1 MANAG
6 VWGIDIGQCGL
17 KALRCELSEDGTT
30 AVATAFDFI
39 EYPMIL
45 SQPDADPSVL
55 VREAFAT
62 FMSRNK
68 LKGDRVAMSVSGQ
81 FGLTRFFG
89 PPPCQV
95 KQLPDLVRFEAKQT
109 VPFPLEEVV
118 WDWQRMAGGMEVEGF
133 LMEIQVGLFAMKREQ
148 VFKALEPFTQAGIEL
163 DIIQLAP
170 VAIYNAMTHDLL
182 RDATDEFDSEDP
194 PESLIL
200 LSMGT
205 DSTDMVITNGY
216 RMWLRSIPVGGSHFT
231 KQLVKELKLTF
242 SKAEHTKRNAKQ
254 AEDPKAIFQAMRSTF
269 NDMVNEVQR
278 SLMNFENNNR
288 KAKLG
293 KLVMLGNATKLTGL
307 TAHLSKNLGHDLL
320 DMQNFQRLNTTSI
333 SSSPS
338 FKENQLSFGVS
349 YGLCLQGLGLA
360 KVTTNLM
367 PRAIITQRMI
377 RDKKPWTLAGVS
389 FLMLAWTFSYFLVN
403 NKWYTVNPKRAVAGT
418 TWEAAG
424 GKAEQVSTASR
435 NHKTKDDAKKASIE
449 VLRAL
454 GDEVAGNN
462 DRRLMWLELISALTY
477 ALPRTPN
484 TQPGVPLDPR
494 VLPFTQRQEI
504 HVDLVESEYFADLA
518 QWFTPE
524 ISQKYLE
531 GRRYILAL
539 EKGQQPPPAANP
551 ANPADPAAAAAAGGA
566 PGTGAAGTGAAGTGA
581 AGTGAAAETAAE
593 ETVEGPTK
601 DGWVV
606 EIRGYHYFNGNPQT
620 SGRTHV
626 LNTLL
631 RRLETGVVRL
641 PGDPDENREPP
652 EFTMKELGIM
662 FPTLILD
669 DRIDLN
675 YKIANPLF
683 ASMAEGGGAGG
694 MAPGGMGPAGM
705 APGGMGPGGM
715 MPGMMPGGKGG
726 PGAGTLGG
734 FGGAGA
740 GKGPAKGAADKGKGK
755 NDAPTEPESYDAP
768 RYAFTIQFVWQP
780 VPLSKRLQ
788 LKREAAEKLR
798 AEREAA
804 LASGQPLPGD
814 AAAQPA
820 NVPVGVNPAAP
831 VAAVPN
837 PAGGNPAVPNPA
849 VPNPA
854 VPNPAAA
861 NPAVANPAVANPAVA
876 NPAVPNPAAAA
887 NPAQP

>member
-45 SQPDADPSVL
+45 SQPDADPSTL

-89 PPPCQV
+89 PPPCQI

-109 VPFPLEEVV
+109 VPFPLDEVV

-182 RDATDEFDSEDP
+182 QDATEEFDSEDP

-288 KAKLG
+288 KAKLS

-307 TAHLSKNLGHDLL
+307 PAHLSKNLGHDLL
-320 DMQNFQRLNTTSI
+320 DMQNFQRLNTTAI

-389 FLMLAWTFSYFLVN
+389 FLMLAWAFSYFLVN
-403 NKWYTVNPKRAVAGT
+403 NKWYTVNPQRAVAGT

-435 NHKTKDDAKKASIE
+435 NHKSKDDAKKASIE

-494 VLPFTQRQEI
+494 VLPFSQRQEI
-504 HVDLVESEYFADLA
+504 HVDHVESEYFADLA
-518 QWFTPE
+518 QWFSPE
-524 ISQKYLE
+524 ITQKYLE

-539 EKGQQPPPAANP
+539 EKGQQPAPAANPAAP
-551 ANPADPAAAAAAGGA
+551 ANPADPAAAAAAGAA
-566 PGTGAAGTGAAGTGA
+566 P
-581 AGTGAAAETAAE
+581 AAEE

-641 PGDPDENREPP
+641 PGDPDEGREPP

-675 YKIANPLF
+675 YKIPNPLF
-683 ASMAEGGGAGG
+683 AVTAEAGGAGAMGAGGMPGG
-694 MAPGGMGPAGM
+694 MAPGGLGA
-705 APGGMGPGGM
+705 GGM

-726 PGAGTLGG
+726 PGAGTMGA
-734 FGGAGA
+734 FGGPGAGKA
-740 GKGPAKGAADKGKGK
+740 PGKGPAEKGKGK
-755 NDAPTEPESYDAP
+755 NEPPPEPESFDAP

-804 LASGQPLPGD
+804 IAAGQPVPGD
-814 AAAQPA
+814 AAAGQQGNAPA
-820 NVPVGVNPAAP
+820 PVNPAGNAVPAAANPAAP
-831 VAAVPN
+831 NPAAANPAAPNPAAANPAAANPAVPN
-837 PAGGNPAVPNPA
+837 PAAPNPAAANPA

-861 NPAVANPAVANPAVA
+861 NPAAP
-876 NPAVPNPAAAA
+876 

>member
-45 SQPDADPSVL
+45 SQPDADPTQL

-68 LKGDRVAMSVSGQ
+68 LKGDRVGMSVSGQ

-89 PPPCQV
+89 PPPCQI

-182 RDATDEFDSEDP
+182 ADAAGEFDSEDP

-242 SKAEHTKRNAKQ
+242 SKAEHTKRNVKQ
-254 AEDPKAIFQAMRSTF
+254 AEDPKAIVQAMRSTF

-288 KAKLG
+288 KAKLS

-307 TAHLSKNLGHDLL
+307 TTHLSKNLGHDLL

-338 FKENQLSFGVS
+338 FKENQLSFGVC

-367 PRAIITQRMI
+367 PRAIITQRLI

-389 FLMLAWTFSYFLVN
+389 FLMLAWAFSYFLVN
-403 NKWYTVNPKRAVAGT
+403 NKWYTVNPQRAVAGT

-424 GKAEQVSTASR
+424 SKAEQVSTASR
-435 NHKTKDDAKKASIE
+435 NHKSKDDAKKASVE

-531 GRRYILAL
+531 GRKYILAL
-539 EKGQQPPPAANP
+539 EKGQQPPPAAAP
-551 ANPADPAAAAAAGGA
+551 ANPADPAAAAAAGG
-566 PGTGAAGTGAAGTGA
+566 GAAPAADP
-581 AGTGAAAETAAE
+581 AAE

-606 EIRGYHYFNGNPQT
+606 EIRGYHYYNGNPQT

-683 ASMAEGGGAGG
+683 AATADAGGAGGMPGG
-694 MAPGGMGPAGM
+694 MAPGGM
-705 APGGMGPGGM
+705 PGGMAPGGM

-726 PGAGTLGG
+726 PGGLGG
-734 FGGAGA
+734 TGFGAPGA
-740 GKGPAKGAADKGKGK
+740 GKAPGKGATEKGKGK
-755 NDAPTEPESYDAP
+755 NEPPPEPESFDAP

-804 LASGQPLPGD
+804 IAAGQPVPGAPAD
-814 AAAQPA
+814 AAAGLPA
-820 NVPVGVNPAAP
+820 NPAGVNPAAGVP
-831 VAAVPN
+831 AAANPAVPN
-837 PAGGNPAVPNPA
+837 PAVPNPAAANPAAPNPAAPNPA

-861 NPAVANPAVANPAVA
+861 NPAV
-876 NPAVPNPAAAA
+876 PNPAAA

>member
-45 SQPDADPSVL
+45 SQPDADPSTL

-89 PPPCQV
+89 PPPCQI

-109 VPFPLEEVV
+109 VPFPLDEVV

-182 RDATDEFDSEDP
+182 QDATEEFDSEDP

-288 KAKLG
+288 KAKLS

-307 TAHLSKNLGHDLL
+307 PAHLSKNLGHDLL
-320 DMQNFQRLNTTSI
+320 DMQNFQRLNTTAI

-389 FLMLAWTFSYFLVN
+389 FLMLAWAFSYFLVN
-403 NKWYTVNPKRAVAGT
+403 NKWYTVNPQRAVAGT

-435 NHKTKDDAKKASIE
+435 NHKSKDDAKKASIE

-494 VLPFTQRQEI
+494 VLPFSQRQEI
-504 HVDLVESEYFADLA
+504 HVDHVESEYFADLA
-518 QWFTPE
+518 QWFSPE
-524 ISQKYLE
+524 ITQKYLE

-539 EKGQQPPPAANP
+539 EKGQQPAPAANPAAP
-551 ANPADPAAAAAAGGA
+551 ANPADPAAAAAAGAA
-566 PGTGAAGTGAAGTGA
+566 P
-581 AGTGAAAETAAE
+581 AAEE

-641 PGDPDENREPP
+641 PGDPDEGREPP

-675 YKIANPLF
+675 YKIPNPLF
-683 ASMAEGGGAGG
+683 AVTAEAGGAGAMGAGGMPGG
-694 MAPGGMGPAGM
+694 MAPGGLGA
-705 APGGMGPGGM
+705 GGM

-726 PGAGTLGG
+726 PGAGTMGA
-734 FGGAGA
+734 FGGPGAGKA
-740 GKGPAKGAADKGKGK
+740 PGKGPAEKGKGK
-755 NDAPTEPESYDAP
+755 NDPPPEPESFDAP

-804 LASGQPLPGD
+804 IAAGQPVPGD
-814 AAAQPA
+814 AAAGQQGNAPA
-820 NVPVGVNPAAP
+820 PVNPAGNAVPAAANPAAP
-831 VAAVPN
+831 NPAAANPAAPNPAAPNPAAANPAAANPAVPN
-837 PAGGNPAVPNPA
+837 PAAPNPAAANPA

-861 NPAVANPAVANPAVA
+861 NPAAP
-876 NPAVPNPAAAA
+876 

>member
-89 PPPCQV
+89 PPPCQI
-95 KQLPDLVRFEAKQT
+95 KQLPDLVKFEAKQT

-182 RDATDEFDSEDP
+182 RDATEEFDSEDP

-288 KAKLG
+288 KAKLS

-320 DMQNFQRLNTTSI
+320 DMQNFQRLNTTAI

-389 FLMLAWTFSYFLVN
+389 FLMLAWAFSYFLVN
-403 NKWYTVNPKRAVAGT
+403 NKWYTVNPQRAVAGT

-435 NHKTKDDAKKASIE
+435 NHKSKDDAKKASIE

-524 ISQKYLE
+524 ISKKYLE

-551 ANPADPAAAAAAGGA
+551 ANPADPAAAAGAGPTPDA
-566 PGTGAAGTGAAGTGA
+566 
-581 AGTGAAAETAAE
+581 AAE

-631 RRLETGVVRL
+631 RRLETGAVRL

-675 YKIANPLF
+675 YKIPNPLF
-683 ASMAEGGGAGG
+683 AATADGGGPGG

-734 FGGAGA
+734 FGGPGA
-740 GKGPAKGAADKGKGK
+740 GKGPGKGAADKGKGK
-755 NDAPTEPESYDAP
+755 NDAPAEPESYDAP

-780 VPLSKRLQ
+780 VPLSKRLL

-814 AAAQPA
+814 AAAQPGNA
-820 NVPVGVNPAAP
+820 PAGVNPAAP
-831 VAAVPN
+831 APAVPN

-854 VPNPAAA
+854 AA
-861 NPAVANPAVANPAVA
+861 A

-887 NPAQP
+887 NPAAANPAQP